1 MKLFIEPK
9 IEFENLLSPS
19 GKHVSDYPG
28 LPQDVDL
35 SNYDEYSSLQKFSN
49 LEQMAQEVILLENTL
64 NADQKLFY
72 NAICD
77 LLDGKVATTSINSNF
92 FLDGPGD
99 LNLT

>member
-1 MKLFIEPK
+1 MSELEAEIE
-9 IEFENLLSPS
+9 EQGARRSPR
-19 GKHVSDYPG
+19 KHG
-28 LPQDVDL
+28 RKEQDVDL
-35 SNYDEYSSLQKFSN
+35 SSYDEYSSLQKFSN
-49 LEQMAQEVILLENTL
+49 LEQMAQDVILLENTL

-77 LLDGKVATTSINSNF
+77 LLDGKVATTNINSNF